1 VTTTGTTGVTGE
13 PERDL
18 ARRLVPLAGPATA
31 AAFLAGSAIGGPG
44 AGASAAIGVVAVAA
58 NLAAHAASLG
68 WASGVS
74 ASAVLLVGVGGY
86 ALRIATF
93 ALGLLLLDRLAWF
106 SAVAFVAG
114 FVPATL
120 ALLAIELR
128 LLAGRRTQA
137 DLWYF
142 RERA

>member
-1 VTTTGTTGVTGE
+1 MTTTGTTGVTGE
-13 PERDL
+13 PEREL
-18 ARRLVPLAGPATA
+18 ARRLVPLAAPAA
-31 AAFLAGSAIGGPG
+31 AVAFLAGLAIGGPG
-44 AGASAAIGVVAVAA
+44 AGASAATGVSAVAA
-58 NLAAHAASLG
+58 NLAAHAASIG
-68 WASGVS
+68 WAARVS

-93 ALGLLLLDRLAWF
+93 ALGLLLLDRLDWF
-106 SAVAFVAG
+106 SPVAFVTG

>member
-1 VTTTGTTGVTGE
+1 VTTTGSTGE

-18 ARRLVPLAGPATA
+18 ARRFVPLAAPAAA
-31 AAFLAGSAIGGPG
+31 AAFLAGAAIGGPG
-44 AGASAAIGVVAVAA
+44 AGASAAIGVAAVAA
-58 NLAAHAASLG
+58 NLAAHAASIG
-68 WASGVS
+68 WAPGVS

-106 SAVAFVAG
+106 SPVAFVAG